1 MATPPPSSRLTATA
15 AARRVLFGA
24 TIEPLAWRRLC
35 RAAPGAAL
43 STDATW
49 IGRRPRRPRQ
59 VPCVESV
66 RRQIA
71 PCPGRC
77 SCARPVVPSI
87 CHLQCLVAPSGF
99 ARCPASS
106 SGALA
111 GCPCAKPFDSHH
123 TATNSNATRPCRVCI
138 RAPQASVLLRVR
150 LRVPLPSRTPPRAA
164 QSACAHPLLRTCS
177 RTSTP

>member
-1 MATPPPSSRLTATA
+1 MATPPPSSRLAATAA

-35 RAAPGAAL
+35 CPAPSAAL
-43 STDATW
+43 SADATST
-49 IGRRPRRPRQ
+49 GRGPRRPRQ
-59 VPCVESV
+59 LPSVESV
-66 RRQIA
+66 RRPIA

-111 GCPCAKPFDSHH
+111 GCPCAKPFNSHH
-123 TATNSNATRPCRVCI
+123 TATNSNATRPCRGCN
-138 RAPQASVLLRVR
+138 RAPQASVLLRA
-150 LRVPLPSRTPPRAA
+150 PLARHMPQRAA
-164 QSACAHPLLRTCS
+164 QSG
-177 RTSTP
+177 